1 MQFALNEKVF
11 NKKPLE
17 QNRIEPDSPQ
27 KDGLEQDSLEQDS
40 FEQGLMKPRLA
51 RYNSRN
57 QHQAHARIQFYAT
70 QVQRFLTEINQIIL
84 DKDQQTK
91 LALCSLFS
99 GGHVLFEDLP
109 GLGKTTLSSALSHLA
124 GLKFQRIQFTNDML
138 ASDVIGINM
147 FNQKEHQFEF
157 KQGPIFTQILLA
169 DEINRCSPKTQSA
182 LLEAMEEGIVTVDG
196 VRYQLPQPFW
206 VIATQNPLFQSGTY
220 ALPESQLDRF
230 LMRLSL
236 GYPSRQ
242 AEKILLQQDS
252 RHSLISTLQ
261 HIFTEHEV
269 LEIQQLCQSVKMA
282 ELVLEYIL
290 DLANETRKGRHGLST
305 RGVLAL
311 KKAAQSYAFIEQRHF
326 VTVDDVQAV
335 FVAVTSH
342 RIGLDAVETQQL
354 MQRVAVQG

>member
-1 MQFALNEKVF
+1 MKKVQ
-11 NKKPLE
+11 KQQISAE
-17 QNRIEPDSPQ
+17 QNDFANRV
-27 KDGLEQDSLEQDS
+27 
-40 FEQGLMKPRLA
+40 M
-51 RYNSRN
+51 
-57 QHQAHARIQFYAT
+57 FYAGKI
-70 QVQRFLTEINQIIL
+70 QDFLSHIDRIIL

-91 LALCSLFS
+91 LALCSLLA

-109 GLGKTTLSSALSHLA
+109 GLGKTTLSSALAHLA

-157 KQGPIFTQILLA
+157 KRGPIFTQTLLA

-182 LLEAMEEGIVTVDG
+182 LLEAMEEGMTTVDG
-196 VRYQLPQPFW
+196 IRYTLPQPFW

-236 GYPSRQ
+236 GYPSRS
-242 AEKILLQQDS
+242 AEKLLLQQSSRQALIENLPQVFSELEILELQDLS
-252 RHSLISTLQ
+252 RHIS
-261 HIFTEHEV
+261 IND
-269 LEIQQLCQSVKMA
+269 
-282 ELVLEYIL
+282 LVLEYLL

-305 RGVLAL
+305 RGILAL
-311 KKAAQSYAFIEQRHF
+311 KKAAQAYALIEQRHF

-335 FVAVTSH
+335 FVAVSSH
-342 RIGLDAVETQQL
+342 RVGLSEAETKQL
-354 MQRVAVQG
+354 MQRVLVQG